1 MDIKVNVMDIEAT
14 KLELMHLLL
23 QTQKEGLLAKVKK
36 VFEEEGTD
44 WWDDMDEEEKKEI
57 ETGLAQADK
66 GEFTPH
72 NKVMKRFDKW
82 R

>member
-1 MDIKVNVMDIEAT
+1 MDIKINVMDIEAT

-44 WWDDMDEEEKKEI
+44 WWDDMDEEEKRKPRQVSPKP
-57 ETGLAQADK
+57 TK
-66 GEFTPH
+66 GSSHRTT
-72 NKVMKRFDKW
+72 K
-82 R
+82 

>member
-1 MDIKVNVMDIEAT
+1 MNIEAT

-23 QTQKEGLLAKVKK
+23 QTQKETLLAKVKK
-36 VFEEEGTD
+36 VFEDEQVD
-44 WWDDMDEEEKKEI
+44 WWDEMDEEERKEV

-66 GEFTPH
+66 GELTSH
-72 NKVMKRFDKW
+72 GKVMKRFDKW